1 MRRIFYGWTM
11 VAAATGLQFLQA
23 GLMMQSFGAYVAV
36 LSEERGWS
44 KTALSGAAAL
54 HQMEVAVLGPV
65 LGWML
70 DRFGPRRFV
79 RAGVVMFGIG
89 LMGLS
94 RVDTLLQFYAAFIVI
109 ALGASFCGFFPLNVA
124 LIHWFERR
132 RARAISS
139 MSIGLALGGVMV
151 PAVAWSLQTYGWRA
165 TALTSGMIAIVVGFP
180 LASLI
185 RNRPEDMGQLPDGLP
200 PSVSSSPEEFVE
212 KPAATTRDFTAKEA
226 LRTRAFWLLALGHG
240 FALFV
245 VQAVVVHSIAHLKEG
260 LGYSIEQAALVY
272 MLVTISQIGGV
283 GIGWLIGD
291 RYDKRFIAAA
301 CMLMHGT
308 GLLLLTYA
316 VS

>member
-1 MRRIFYGWTM
+1 MFYGWRM
-11 VAAATGLQFLQA
+11 VGAATGLQFLQS
-23 GLMMQSFGAYVAV
+23 GLVNHAFGAYVAV
-36 LSEERGWS
+36 LTEERGWS

-54 HQMEVAVLGPV
+54 QQMETALLGPV
-65 LGWML
+65 LGWLL
-70 DRFGPRRFV
+70 DRFGAQVFV
-79 RAGVVMFGIG
+79 RIGVVAFGLG
-89 LMGLS
+89 LMLLGY
-94 RVDTLLQFYAAFIVI
+94 VDSLPAFYAAFIVI
-109 ALGASFCGFFPLNVA
+109 ALGGSLCGFFPLNVA
-124 LIHWFERR
+124 LIHWFERK
-132 RARAISS
+132 RARALSS

-185 RNRPEDMGQLPDGLP
+185 RNRPKDMGQLPDGLP
-200 PSVSSSPEEFVE
+200 RSVSSSPEEFVE
-212 KPAATTRDFTAKEA
+212 KAAATTRDFTAKEA

-245 VQAVVVHSIAHLKEG
+245 VQAVVVYSIAHLKEG